1 MSDDKKMV
9 MHDQLRDMGQ
19 SIVIITF
26 GKIPLNQS
34 RIWDME
40 EVKRMLI
47 TNEVI
52 FIG

>member
-1 MSDDKKMV
+1 MSDDKKIV
-9 MHDQLRDMGQ
+9 KHDQLRDMGQ
-19 SIVIITF
+19 SIVKITF
-26 GKIPLNQS
+26 GKNPLNGS

-40 EVKRMLI
+40 EVKRML

>member
-1 MSDDKKMV
+1 MNDDKKVV

-19 SIVIITF
+19 SIVRITF
-26 GKIPLNQS
+26 GKNPLNQS
-34 RIWDME
+34 RIWEME

-47 TNEVI
+47 TNVVI